1 MNHRDLIDLCF
12 RNLLRRRARTI
23 LAVIG
28 VVVGTCAIVV
38 MLSIGYGLTAGFEE
52 QISSYGNLHLIQ
64 VSANGGSQTNE
75 GDDLK
80 GIIND
85 KTLKAMDEIDGV
97 DAVTPIVS
105 EYMMMQVG
113 KKVTSTEFVGIDTE
127 VLEKFNYEVKEGR
140 MLTPNDKYGV
150 LFGSSIPSW
159 FYNPNKNDYSS
170 EPIDVVD
177 EKIIISA
184 DWELGMKKKSSDQNK
199 IKYPEFKGK
208 GGGVLAAEN
217 DESAYRVYM
226 NIKDV
231 EEIQIA
237 NQKARKETVNT
248 VSRHGKTYN
257 QAWVYVE
264 DIDDVKGVIEVLKE
278 DMGYHTNSPTD
289 FLNAMQDT
297 ANMIQMVLGGIGGI
311 SLFVAALGI
320 TNTMIMS
327 IYERTREIGV
337 MKVIGANLKDIGKMF
352 LIEAGLIGFGGGII
366 GLVVSFLISFLMN
379 HFLAGLMGSMLGTI
393 GSKVSI
399 IPWYVALG
407 ALAFAT
413 FVGVAAGYIPAKRAM
428 NLSALESLRNE

>member
-1 MNHRDLIDLCF
+1 
-12 RNLLRRRARTI
+12 
-23 LAVIG
+23 
-28 VVVGTCAIVV
+28 
-38 MLSIGYGLTAGFEE
+38 
-52 QISSYGNLHLIQ
+52 
-64 VSANGGSQTNE
+64 
-75 GDDLK
+75 
-80 GIIND
+80 
-85 KTLKAMDEIDGV
+85 
-97 DAVTPIVS
+97 
-105 EYMMMQVG
+105 MMMQVG

-170 EPIDVVD
+170 EPVDVVD

-208 GGGVLAAEN
+208 GVGVLAAEN

-278 DMGYHTNSPTD
+278 DMGYHTYSPTD